1 MLKRI
6 AVTLV
11 MVAGMLLAPG
21 VAQASTTPQSCQVV
35 KMLDRAGFKGHKNRI
50 AYAIVMRESRGAN
63 LNESSRWYT
72 GALGVW
78 QIQTSVWSRQSWWSR
93 AAMLN
98 PQRQSQIVY
107 RYMTNR
113 GTTWAHWGIRRDGRG
128 MDTTYYRSWSSWQQ
142 WNWIW
147 APYERFYRAYPR
159 CR

>member
-1 MLKRI
+1 MLKRLG
-6 AVTLV
+6 VTLV
-11 MVAGMLLAPG
+11 MVAGMLLVPG
-21 VAQASTTPQSCQVV
+21 VAQSSEPQSCRVV
-35 KMLDRAGFKGHKNRI
+35 KVLERAGFVGHKNRI
-50 AYAIVMRESRGAN
+50 AYAIVMRESHGAN

-72 GALGVW
+72 GALGMW
-78 QIQTSVWSRQSWWSR
+78 QIQTSAWSRQPWWSR

-98 PQRQSQIVY
+98 PHRQSTIVY
-107 RYMTNR
+107 RYMTKR
-113 GTTWAHWGIRRDGRG
+113 GKTWAHWGITRDGRG

>member
-1 MLKRI
+1 MLKRLTI
-6 AVTLV
+6 VLA
-11 MVAGMLLAPG
+11 MLAAMMITPG
-21 VAQASTTPQSCQVV
+21 VANATDTPQSCRVV
-35 KMLDRAGFKGHKNRI
+35 KILERAGFTGHKNRI

-63 LNESSRWYT
+63 LNEGSRWYT
-72 GALGVW
+72 GALGMW
-78 QIQTSVWSRQSWWSR
+78 QIQTSAWSGQRWWSR

-98 PQRQSQIVY
+98 PYRQSRIAY
-107 RYMTNR
+107 RHMTNR

-128 MDTTYYRSWSSWQQ
+128 MDTTYYSGWSSWQQ